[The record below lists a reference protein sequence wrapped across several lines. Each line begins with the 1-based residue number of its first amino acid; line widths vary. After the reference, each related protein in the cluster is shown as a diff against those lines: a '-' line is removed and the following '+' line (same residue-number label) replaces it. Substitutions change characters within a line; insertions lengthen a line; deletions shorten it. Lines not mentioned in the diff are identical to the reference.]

1 MKRSYW
7 ITLSITMVLAIL
19 VILFVFLGI
28 QDSRQPKGYWH
39 YVEGYYPRLSG
50 GYGGAPDG
58 KYTILISFI
67 NETDRVVGSP
77 YSQSYGGH
85 LHGYWHYTE
94 NLCLDN
100 GWYEVWLESNIIVLA
115 KELKR

>member
-1 MKRSYW
+1 
-7 ITLSITMVLAIL
+7 MVLALL

-58 KYTILISFI
+58 EYTILISFI
-67 NETDRVVGSP
+67 NETDRVVGSA
-77 YSQSYGGH
+77 YSQSSPGH
-85 LHGYWHYTE
+85 LHGYWHYTDDVFL
-94 NLCLDN
+94 NK
-100 GWYEVWLESNIIVLA
+100 GMFEVWLKDNVIILA
-115 KELKR
+115 KELEW